1 MMRKGE
7 CWLKTLSK
15 EILVQFNPGSIELIS
30 AERERDGQ
38 PLPNRYG
45 VIPLHDVNEAQ
56 EIAERLS
63 TLWERAKLHSRD
75 VTLVIGR
82 HELLTRSERISETVL
97 RKSGGYAAATLA
109 RTIPAQTEQLGEVAG
124 VCIPSVD
131 AMEGKVL
138 CLTVGTRA
146 TVIDGYQQW
155 LEQAG
160 IRVQRVIPATAGTL
174 RVLQTVAVAERHAL
188 GIRMEEAGTEL
199 LRVTPDQ
206 LTSVWVQDSG
216 NDRNQYLVEI
226 AEGLRQLLSAGE
238 QFGVYIWGTGAD
250 RESRTQLATISG
262 LALRQVE
269 PWFAEN
275 ILYYHHESGLR
286 LAPTGYSA
294 LGILGT
300 ALLPGPFDMRTP
312 RMVAVAMNRRNQ
324 WLRRRLWWASLGL
337 GIAAL
342 LVVWGMFQQARH
354 QVAALDREYAGVA
367 TQAGQL
373 ARINAQT
380 VVNESNLAETG
391 RALAAAPDWVE
402 FLTQL
407 QAALPDGLQI
417 KTLKLDSVKESLIT
431 GSAKGNEAVA
441 YFAKQ
446 LGKLP
451 QVSKVTISYLRPVAA
466 GARVDFGLTIMT
478 VAIAGQRGRKE

>member
-1 MMRKGE
+1 MTRKGE

-15 EILVQFNPGSIELIS
+15 EILVQFNPGSIELLS

-38 PLPNRYG
+38 PLPVRYG
-45 VIPLHDVNEAQ
+45 VIPLHDVNEPT
-56 EIAERLS
+56 EIAERL
-63 TLWERAKLHSRD
+63 TTMWERAKLHSRD

-82 HELLTRSERISETVL
+82 QELLTRSERIPETVL
-97 RKSGGYAAATLA
+97 GKSGGYAAATLA

-124 VCIPSVD
+124 VCLPSGD

-160 IRVQRVIPATAGTL
+160 IRVRRVIPATAGTL
-174 RVLQTVAVAERHAL
+174 RVLQTVAAGEHYAL
-188 GIRMEEAGTEL
+188 GIRMEQAGTEL
-199 LRVTPDQ
+199 LQITPDQ
-206 LTSVWVQDSG
+206 LASVWVQAAG
-216 NDRNQYLVEI
+216 NDRNRYLAEI
-226 AEGLRQLLSAGE
+226 AEGLRQLLSAQD
-238 QFGVYIWGTGAD
+238 QFEVYIWGTDAD
-250 RESRTQLATISG
+250 RESRTQLAVMSG
-262 LALRQVE
+262 LALQRVE

-286 LAPTGYSA
+286 LAPSGYA
-294 LGILGT
+294 TLGILG
-300 ALLPGPFDMRTP
+300 AAMLPGPFDMRTP
-312 RMVAVAMNRRNQ
+312 RMVALALNRRNQ
-324 WLRRRLWWASLGL
+324 WLRRRLWYAGLGL
-337 GIAAL
+337 AMAAL
-342 LVVWGMFQQARH
+342 LVAGGLFQQARL
-354 QVAALDREYAGVA
+354 QVAFLDREYADVA

-441 YFAKQ
+441 DFAKQ

-451 QVSKVTISYLRPVAA
+451 QVSKVTVSYLRPVAA
-466 GARVDFGLTIMT
+466 GERVDFGLTIMT
-478 VAIAGQRGRKE
+478 GAISGQRGRKE